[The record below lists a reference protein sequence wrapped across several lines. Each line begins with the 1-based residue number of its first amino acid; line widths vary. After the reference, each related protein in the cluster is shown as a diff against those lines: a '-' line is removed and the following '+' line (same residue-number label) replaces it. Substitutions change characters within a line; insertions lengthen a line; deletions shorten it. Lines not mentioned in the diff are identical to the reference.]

1 MWNLLGLANARLP
14 IWRRKSE
21 TSIEMA
27 YGEIK
32 ASLIMRS

>member
-21 TSIEMA
+21 TSIEMV
-27 YGEIK
+27 YGETL
-32 ASLIMRS
+32 STVNNV